1 MGLEPIA
8 LPLSDF
14 SIRKKLESN
23 QRVIN
28 DVAACILKLDAGPG
42 FEPGMHRAYET
53 GVVASLPAVFVIVIF
68 VSGNYQTPW
77 EQPILF
83 SLQRSRNM
91 DTGPAYLE
99 RVARIELAN

>member
-53 GVVASLPAVFVIVIF
+53 GVVTPLPAIFLIVIF
-68 VSGNYQTPW
+68 VSGNHQTP
-77 EQPILF
+77 
-83 SLQRSRNM
+83 
-91 DTGPAYLE
+91 
-99 RVARIELAN
+99 